1 MREKQR
7 TIKNLN
13 LHLLLGS
20 NISITDDGWSMPQL
34 SPCYDVPERII
45 PFNEAMTS
53 KDIEAGVHFFIED
66 YQFERLWS
74 TPERYLPILKKYSV
88 VFTPDFSIYRDM
100 PLAMKMWNVY
110 RNKLLGAWMQSNGLK
125 VIPTVTWSEY
135 ESFPYCFSG
144 LPQNSTLAVSTVGSC
159 ITKRSRNV
167 LEHGIRKLLNELSPR
182 TLLIYGENL
191 GIESRDTNII
201 CYDNKILKRLKGYGR
216 KK

>member
-13 LHLLLGS
+13 LHLLLES

-88 VFTPDFSIYRDM
+88 VFTPDFSLYRDM
-100 PLAMKMWNVY
+100 PLAMKIWNVY
-110 RNKLLGAWMQSNGLK
+110 RSKLLGAWMQSNGLK
-125 VIPTVTWSEY
+125 VIPSVTWSEY
-135 ESFPYCFSG
+135 ESFQYCFSG
-144 LPQNSTLAVSTVGSC
+144 LPYNSTLAVSTVGSC
-159 ITKRSRNV
+159 ATKRSRNI
-167 LEHGIRKLLNELSPR
+167 LEHGIRKLLDELSPK

-191 GIESRDTNII
+191 GIESGDTNII
-201 CYDNKILKRLKGYGR
+201 YYDNKILKRLKVYGR
-216 KK
+216 KT